1 MFVGHYGVSFA
12 AKSIDK
18 RVPLWTLF
26 IAVQAVDIL
35 WGAFVLLGIEKM
47 RIRPGLTAASPLDLY
62 YMPYTHSL
70 VGALAWSAL
79 GFAVYRLARGRGS
92 AGGAVL
98 VAAAVFS
105 HWVLDLIVHRADLPL
120 YGNAHKVG
128 LGLWKHAAPAL
139 TLEMI
144 VLWGGL
150 VLYLHATT
158 ARAPGLGQ
166 YGMAAFGI
174 VLALVQVVGVWGPT
188 PSSPRAEATTALF
201 FYFAFAGVAAWL
213 EKSRT

>member
-12 AKSIDK
+12 AKSVDK

-35 WGAFVLLGIEKM
+35 WGAFVLLGVEKV
-47 RIRPGLTAASPLDLY
+47 RIRPGFTAASPLDLY

-70 VGALAWSAL
+70 VAALGWSAA
-79 GFAVYRLARGRGS
+79 GFLVYRLARGRGS
-92 AGGAVL
+92 AGGARL

-105 HWVLDLIVHRADLPL
+105 HWVLDFIVHRADLPL
-120 YGNAHKVG
+120 YGNVHKVG

-139 TLEMI
+139 TLELL
-144 VLWGGL
+144 VLWIGL
-150 VLYLHATT
+150 VLYLRATT

-166 YGMAAFGI
+166 YGMASYGI
-174 VLALVQVVGVWGPT
+174 VLALVQVVGVWGPA
-188 PSSPRAEATTALF
+188 PGSPRAEAWTALF
-201 FYFAFAGVAAWL
+201 FYFAFAGIAGWL
-213 EKSRT
+213 ETRRA